1 MLAAIQARERVA
13 RIAHAERVRIA
24 ALTAIVQGIWR
35 ERRRRRRERPRPD
48 VDACVAYDCRRLER
62 VQADLVPA
70 ARNLLVAG
78 ALKHWKGRRDAGAP
92 AAALVGI
99 VGKAAEGVRE
109 RREEG
114 HDENVEVH
122 LCACQKTEGPTH
134 KSSHAKRQNTC
145 TKCRGRR
152 HLERR
157 TVFVSHQSFH
167 IPILFLGR
175 DLHCVR
181 NVGSL
186 ITQDSKNAVCA
197 YGVCASGSLRFAV
210 CSGTRSG
217 TSEASNER
225 RTARRQHR
233 EAQTPRLAPSR

>member
-99 VGKAAEGVRE
+99 VGKAAEGVHE

-114 HDENVEVH
+114 HDERVEVH
-122 LCACQKTEGPTH
+122 VCVSEKTVAEKPCWAALAEVFACK
-134 KSSHAKRQNTC
+134 K
-145 TKCRGRR
+145 
-152 HLERR
+152 
-157 TVFVSHQSFH
+157 
-167 IPILFLGR
+167 
-175 DLHCVR
+175 
-181 NVGSL
+181 
-186 ITQDSKNAVCA
+186 
-197 YGVCASGSLRFAV
+197 ASDMY
-210 CSGTRSG
+210 
-217 TSEASNER
+217 
-225 RTARRQHR
+225 QM
-233 EAQTPRLAPSR
+233 

>member
-99 VGKAAEGVRE
+99 VGKAAEGLEMCVVRE
-109 RREEG
+109 ATEGDGEGREERKRNDVDG
-114 HDENVEVH
+114 ARHDDFE
-122 LCACQKTEGPTH
+122 L
-134 KSSHAKRQNTC
+134 RDL
-145 TKCRGRR
+145 RRWRR
-152 HLERR
+152 HEGGSPFA
-157 TVFVSHQSFH
+157 TV
-167 IPILFLGR
+167 
-175 DLHCVR
+175 
-181 NVGSL
+181 
-186 ITQDSKNAVCA
+186 
-197 YGVCASGSLRFAV
+197 
-210 CSGTRSG
+210 RSPH
-217 TSEASNER
+217 AF
-225 RTARRQHR
+225 
-233 EAQTPRLAPSR
+233 

>member
-114 HDENVEVH
+114 HDEKVEEH
-122 LCACQKTEGPTH
+122 CAYPKNRRRKSPTEVFAC
-134 KSSHAKRQNTC
+134 KKAKRHVPNVGVGDTWRDA
-145 TKCRGRR
+145 KFSF
-152 HLERR
+152 HIK
-157 TVFVSHQSFH
+157 VFIH

-175 DLHCVR
+175 IPSAERRHHLNTALKKCRVR
-181 NVGSL
+181 L
-186 ITQDSKNAVCA
+186 WR
-197 YGVCASGSLRFAV
+197 LRFWEFALRGV
-210 CSGTRSG
+210 
-217 TSEASNER
+217 
-225 RTARRQHR
+225 
-233 EAQTPRLAPSR
+233 LW